1 MPVIKVRENEPFD
14 VALRRFKRSCEK
26 AGILSEVR
34 SREFYE
40 KPTTIRKRAKA
51 SAVKRHAKKLSAK
64 RTSYPPVLI
73 KGSCRVAEGSTQ
85 DQQKLAMLAKDK
97 ARLGAI
103 RLLMAEI
110 KQREVDTRVELND
123 QDILAVV
130 TKMVKQ
136 RRDSISQ
143 FEAAGRQDLADKE
156 SAEIVVLQEFLPQQ
170 LTAAEIAALIEQAI
184 AESGAAVMADMGKV
198 MAVLKPKI
206 QGRADV
212 GAVSAQV
219 KTRLA

>member
-1 MPVIKVRENEPFD
+1 MSLKD
-14 VALRRFKRSCEK
+14 QLK
-26 AGILSEVR
+26 
-34 SREFYE
+34 
-40 KPTTIRKRAKA
+40 
-51 SAVKRHAKKLSAK
+51 
-64 RTSYPPVLI
+64 
-73 KGSCRVAEGSTQ
+73 

-110 KQREVDTRVELND
+110 KQREVDTRVELDD
-123 QDILAVV
+123 QEILAVV

-184 AESGAAVMADMGKV
+184 AESGVAVMADMGKV

>member
-1 MPVIKVRENEPFD
+1 MSLKD
-14 VALRRFKRSCEK
+14 QLK
-26 AGILSEVR
+26 
-34 SREFYE
+34 
-40 KPTTIRKRAKA
+40 
-51 SAVKRHAKKLSAK
+51 
-64 RTSYPPVLI
+64 
-73 KGSCRVAEGSTQ
+73 
-85 DQQKLAMLAKDK
+85 DQQKLAMLARDK

-110 KQREVDTRVELND
+110 KQREVDTRIELND
-123 QDILAVV
+123 EDILAVV

-156 SAEIVVLQEFLPQQ
+156 SAEILVLEDSLPHQ
-170 LTAAEIAALIEQAI
+170 LTAEEIAVLIEQAI
-184 AESGAAVMADMGKV
+184 TESGAAVMADMGKV

>member
-1 MPVIKVRENEPFD
+1 MSLKD
-14 VALRRFKRSCEK
+14 QLK
-26 AGILSEVR
+26 
-34 SREFYE
+34 
-40 KPTTIRKRAKA
+40 
-51 SAVKRHAKKLSAK
+51 
-64 RTSYPPVLI
+64 
-73 KGSCRVAEGSTQ
+73 

-110 KQREVDTRVELND
+110 KQREVDTRVELDD
-123 QDILAVV
+123 QEILAVV

-170 LTAAEIAALIEQAI
+170 LTADEIAALIEQAI
-184 AESGAAVMADMGKV
+184 TESGAAVMADMGKV

>member
-1 MPVIKVRENEPFD
+1 MSLKDR
-14 VALRRFKRSCEK
+14 LK
-26 AGILSEVR
+26 
-34 SREFYE
+34 
-40 KPTTIRKRAKA
+40 
-51 SAVKRHAKKLSAK
+51 
-64 RTSYPPVLI
+64 
-73 KGSCRVAEGSTQ
+73 

-123 QDILAVV
+123 EDILAVV

-156 SAEIVVLQEFLPQQ
+156 YAEILVLQEFLPQQ
-170 LTAAEIAALIEQAI
+170 LTAEEIAVLIEQAI
-184 AESGAAVMADMGKV
+184 TESGAAVMADMGKV

>member
-1 MPVIKVRENEPFD
+1 MSLKD
-14 VALRRFKRSCEK
+14 QLK
-26 AGILSEVR
+26 
-34 SREFYE
+34 
-40 KPTTIRKRAKA
+40 
-51 SAVKRHAKKLSAK
+51 
-64 RTSYPPVLI
+64 
-73 KGSCRVAEGSTQ
+73 

-110 KQREVDTRVELND
+110 KQREVDTRIELND
-123 QDILAVV
+123 EDILAVV

-170 LTAAEIAALIEQAI
+170 LTADEIAALIEQAI
-184 AESGAAVMADMGKV
+184 TESGAAVMADMGKV
-198 MAVLKPKI
+198 MAVLKPII

>member
-1 MPVIKVRENEPFD
+1 MSLKD
-14 VALRRFKRSCEK
+14 QLK
-26 AGILSEVR
+26 
-34 SREFYE
+34 
-40 KPTTIRKRAKA
+40 
-51 SAVKRHAKKLSAK
+51 
-64 RTSYPPVLI
+64 
-73 KGSCRVAEGSTQ
+73 

-97 ARLGAI
+97 QRLGAI

-110 KQREVDTRVELND
+110 KQREVDTRVELDD

-170 LTAAEIAALIEQAI
+170 LTAAEIAALVEQAI

>member
-1 MPVIKVRENEPFD
+1 MSLKD
-14 VALRRFKRSCEK
+14 QLK
-26 AGILSEVR
+26 
-34 SREFYE
+34 
-40 KPTTIRKRAKA
+40 
-51 SAVKRHAKKLSAK
+51 
-64 RTSYPPVLI
+64 
-73 KGSCRVAEGSTQ
+73 

-110 KQREVDTRVELND
+110 KQREVDTRIELND
-123 QDILAVV
+123 EDILAVV

-170 LTAAEIAALIEQAI
+170 LTADEIAALIEQAI
-184 AESGAAVMADMGKV
+184 TESGAAVMADMGKV

-212 GAVSAQV
+212 GAVSAKV

>member
-1 MPVIKVRENEPFD
+1 MSLKD
-14 VALRRFKRSCEK
+14 QLK
-26 AGILSEVR
+26 
-34 SREFYE
+34 
-40 KPTTIRKRAKA
+40 
-51 SAVKRHAKKLSAK
+51 
-64 RTSYPPVLI
+64 
-73 KGSCRVAEGSTQ
+73 

-97 ARLGAI
+97 QRLGAI

-110 KQREVDTRVELND
+110 KQREVDTRVELTD
-123 QDILAVV
+123 EDILAVV

-136 RRDSISQ
+136 RRDAISQ

-170 LTAAEIAALIEQAI
+170 LTADEIAILIEQAI
-184 AESGAAVMADMGKV
+184 AQSGAAVMADMGKV
-198 MAVLKPKI
+198 MAVLKPNI
-206 QGRADV
+206 QGRADI

>member
-1 MPVIKVRENEPFD
+1 MSLKD
-14 VALRRFKRSCEK
+14 QLK
-26 AGILSEVR
+26 
-34 SREFYE
+34 
-40 KPTTIRKRAKA
+40 
-51 SAVKRHAKKLSAK
+51 
-64 RTSYPPVLI
+64 
-73 KGSCRVAEGSTQ
+73 

-110 KQREVDTRVELND
+110 KQREVDTRIELND
-123 QDILAVV
+123 EDILAVV

-170 LTAAEIAALIEQAI
+170 LTADEITALIEQAI
-184 AESGAAVMADMGKV
+184 TESGAAVMADMGKV

>member
-1 MPVIKVRENEPFD
+1 MSLKD
-14 VALRRFKRSCEK
+14 QLK
-26 AGILSEVR
+26 
-34 SREFYE
+34 
-40 KPTTIRKRAKA
+40 
-51 SAVKRHAKKLSAK
+51 
-64 RTSYPPVLI
+64 
-73 KGSCRVAEGSTQ
+73 
-85 DQQKLAMLAKDK
+85 DQQKLAMLAKNK

-110 KQREVDTRVELND
+110 KQREVDTRIELND
-123 QDILAVV
+123 EDILAVV

-143 FEAAGRQDLADKE
+143 FEAAGRQDLAEKE

-170 LTAAEIAALIEQAI
+170 LTADEIAALIEQAI
-184 AESGAAVMADMGKV
+184 TESGAAVMADMGKV

>member
-1 MPVIKVRENEPFD
+1 MSLKD
-14 VALRRFKRSCEK
+14 QLK
-26 AGILSEVR
+26 
-34 SREFYE
+34 
-40 KPTTIRKRAKA
+40 
-51 SAVKRHAKKLSAK
+51 
-64 RTSYPPVLI
+64 
-73 KGSCRVAEGSTQ
+73 
-85 DQQKLAMLAKDK
+85 DQQKLAMLAKNK

-110 KQREVDTRVELND
+110 KQREVDTRIELND
-123 QDILAVV
+123 EDILAVV

-170 LTAAEIAALIEQAI
+170 LTADEIVALIEQAI
-184 AESGAAVMADMGKV
+184 TESDAAIMADMGKV

>member
-1 MPVIKVRENEPFD
+1 MSLKD
-14 VALRRFKRSCEK
+14 QLK
-26 AGILSEVR
+26 
-34 SREFYE
+34 
-40 KPTTIRKRAKA
+40 
-51 SAVKRHAKKLSAK
+51 
-64 RTSYPPVLI
+64 
-73 KGSCRVAEGSTQ
+73 
-85 DQQKLAMLAKDK
+85 DQQKLAMLARDK
-97 ARLGAI
+97 ARLGTI

-123 QDILAVV
+123 EEILAVV

-170 LTAAEIAALIEQAI
+170 LTADEIAALIEQAI
-184 AESGAAVMADMGKV
+184 TESGAAVMADMGKV

-206 QGRADV
+206 QGRADI

>member
-1 MPVIKVRENEPFD
+1 MSLKD
-14 VALRRFKRSCEK
+14 QLK
-26 AGILSEVR
+26 
-34 SREFYE
+34 
-40 KPTTIRKRAKA
+40 
-51 SAVKRHAKKLSAK
+51 
-64 RTSYPPVLI
+64 
-73 KGSCRVAEGSTQ
+73 

-123 QDILAVV
+123 EDILAVV

-156 SAEIVVLQEFLPQQ
+156 SAEILVLQEFLPQQ
-170 LTAAEIAALIEQAI
+170 LTAEEIAVLIEQAI
-184 AESGAAVMADMGKV
+184 TESGAAVMADMGKV
-198 MAVLKPKI
+198 IAVLKPKI

-219 KTRLA
+219 KTSLA

>member
-1 MPVIKVRENEPFD
+1 MSLKD
-14 VALRRFKRSCEK
+14 QLK
-26 AGILSEVR
+26 
-34 SREFYE
+34 
-40 KPTTIRKRAKA
+40 
-51 SAVKRHAKKLSAK
+51 
-64 RTSYPPVLI
+64 
-73 KGSCRVAEGSTQ
+73 
-85 DQQKLAMLAKDK
+85 DQQKLAMLARNK
-97 ARLGAI
+97 ARLGTI

-110 KQREVDTRVELND
+110 KQREVDTRIELND
-123 QDILAVV
+123 EDILAVV

-170 LTAAEIAALIEQAI
+170 LTADQIAALIEQAI
-184 AESGAAVMADMGKV
+184 TESGAAVMADMGKV

>member
-1 MPVIKVRENEPFD
+1 MKD
-14 VALRRFKRSCEK
+14 QLK
-26 AGILSEVR
+26 
-34 SREFYE
+34 
-40 KPTTIRKRAKA
+40 
-51 SAVKRHAKKLSAK
+51 
-64 RTSYPPVLI
+64 
-73 KGSCRVAEGSTQ
+73 
-85 DQQKLAMLAKDK
+85 DQQKLAMLARDK
-97 ARLGAI
+97 ARLGTI

-110 KQREVDTRVELND
+110 KQREVDSRIELND
-123 QDILAVV
+123 EDILAVV
-130 TKMVKQ
+130 IKMVKQ

-170 LTAAEIAALIEQAI
+170 LAADEIAALIEQAI
-184 AESGAAVMADMGKV
+184 TESGAAVMADMGKV

>member
-1 MPVIKVRENEPFD
+1 MSLKD
-14 VALRRFKRSCEK
+14 QLK
-26 AGILSEVR
+26 
-34 SREFYE
+34 
-40 KPTTIRKRAKA
+40 
-51 SAVKRHAKKLSAK
+51 
-64 RTSYPPVLI
+64 
-73 KGSCRVAEGSTQ
+73 

-143 FEAAGRQDLADKE
+143 FEAAGRQELADKE

>member
-1 MPVIKVRENEPFD
+1 MSLKD
-14 VALRRFKRSCEK
+14 QLK
-26 AGILSEVR
+26 
-34 SREFYE
+34 
-40 KPTTIRKRAKA
+40 
-51 SAVKRHAKKLSAK
+51 
-64 RTSYPPVLI
+64 
-73 KGSCRVAEGSTQ
+73 

-184 AESGAAVMADMGKV
+184 AESGAAVMSDMGKV

>member
-1 MPVIKVRENEPFD
+1 MSLKD
-14 VALRRFKRSCEK
+14 QLK
-26 AGILSEVR
+26 
-34 SREFYE
+34 
-40 KPTTIRKRAKA
+40 
-51 SAVKRHAKKLSAK
+51 
-64 RTSYPPVLI
+64 
-73 KGSCRVAEGSTQ
+73 

-110 KQREVDTRVELND
+110 KQREVDTRIELND
-123 QDILAVV
+123 EDILAVV

-170 LTAAEIAALIEQAI
+170 LTADEIAALIEQAI
-184 AESGAAVMADMGKV
+184 TESGAAVMADMGKV

-212 GAVSAQV
+212 GVVSAQV

>member
-1 MPVIKVRENEPFD
+1 MSLKD
-14 VALRRFKRSCEK
+14 QLK
-26 AGILSEVR
+26 
-34 SREFYE
+34 
-40 KPTTIRKRAKA
+40 
-51 SAVKRHAKKLSAK
+51 
-64 RTSYPPVLI
+64 
-73 KGSCRVAEGSTQ
+73 

-136 RRDSISQ
+136 RRNSISQ

>member
-1 MPVIKVRENEPFD
+1 MSLKD
-14 VALRRFKRSCEK
+14 QLK
-26 AGILSEVR
+26 
-34 SREFYE
+34 
-40 KPTTIRKRAKA
+40 
-51 SAVKRHAKKLSAK
+51 
-64 RTSYPPVLI
+64 
-73 KGSCRVAEGSTQ
+73 

-110 KQREVDTRVELND
+110 KQREVDTRIELND
-123 QDILAVV
+123 EDILAVV

-170 LTAAEIAALIEQAI
+170 LTADEIAALIEQAI

-212 GAVSAQV
+212 GAVSALV

>member
-1 MPVIKVRENEPFD
+1 MSLKD
-14 VALRRFKRSCEK
+14 QLK
-26 AGILSEVR
+26 
-34 SREFYE
+34 
-40 KPTTIRKRAKA
+40 
-51 SAVKRHAKKLSAK
+51 
-64 RTSYPPVLI
+64 
-73 KGSCRVAEGSTQ
+73 

-123 QDILAVV
+123 EDILAVV

-170 LTAAEIAALIEQAI
+170 LTADQIAALIEQAI
-184 AESGAAVMADMGKV
+184 TESGAAVMADMGKV

>member
-1 MPVIKVRENEPFD
+1 MSLKD
-14 VALRRFKRSCEK
+14 QLK
-26 AGILSEVR
+26 
-34 SREFYE
+34 
-40 KPTTIRKRAKA
+40 
-51 SAVKRHAKKLSAK
+51 
-64 RTSYPPVLI
+64 
-73 KGSCRVAEGSTQ
+73 

-97 ARLGAI
+97 ARLGTI

-110 KQREVDTRVELND
+110 KQREIDTRVELSD
-123 QDILAVV
+123 EEILAVV

-156 SAEIVVLQEFLPQQ
+156 SAEILVLQEFLPQQ
-170 LTAAEIAALIEQAI
+170 LTADEIASLIEQAI
-184 AESGAAVMADMGKV
+184 TESGAAVMADMGKV

>member
-1 MPVIKVRENEPFD
+1 MSLKD
-14 VALRRFKRSCEK
+14 QLK
-26 AGILSEVR
+26 
-34 SREFYE
+34 
-40 KPTTIRKRAKA
+40 
-51 SAVKRHAKKLSAK
+51 
-64 RTSYPPVLI
+64 
-73 KGSCRVAEGSTQ
+73 

-97 ARLGAI
+97 QRLGAI

-110 KQREVDTRVELND
+110 KQREVDTRVELDD

-130 TKMVKQ
+130 AKMVKQ

-156 SAEIVVLQEFLPQQ
+156 SAEIAVLQEFLPQQ

>member
-1 MPVIKVRENEPFD
+1 MSLKD
-14 VALRRFKRSCEK
+14 QLK
-26 AGILSEVR
+26 
-34 SREFYE
+34 
-40 KPTTIRKRAKA
+40 
-51 SAVKRHAKKLSAK
+51 
-64 RTSYPPVLI
+64 
-73 KGSCRVAEGSTQ
+73 

-97 ARLGAI
+97 QRLGAI

-110 KQREVDTRVELND
+110 KQREVDTRVELTD
-123 QDILAVV
+123 EDILAVV

-136 RRDSISQ
+136 RRDAISQ

-170 LTAAEIAALIEQAI
+170 LTADEISALIEQAI
-184 AESGAAVMADMGKV
+184 AQSGAAVMADMGKV
-198 MAVLKPKI
+198 MAVLKPNI
-206 QGRADV
+206 QGRADI

>member
-1 MPVIKVRENEPFD
+1 MSLKD
-14 VALRRFKRSCEK
+14 QLK
-26 AGILSEVR
+26 
-34 SREFYE
+34 
-40 KPTTIRKRAKA
+40 
-51 SAVKRHAKKLSAK
+51 
-64 RTSYPPVLI
+64 
-73 KGSCRVAEGSTQ
+73 
-85 DQQKLAMLAKDK
+85 DQQKLAMLARDK
-97 ARLGAI
+97 ARLGTI

-110 KQREVDTRVELND
+110 KQREVDTRIELND
-123 QDILAVV
+123 EDILAVV

-170 LTAAEIAALIEQAI
+170 LTADEIAALIEQAI

>member
-1 MPVIKVRENEPFD
+1 MSLKD
-14 VALRRFKRSCEK
+14 QLK
-26 AGILSEVR
+26 
-34 SREFYE
+34 
-40 KPTTIRKRAKA
+40 
-51 SAVKRHAKKLSAK
+51 
-64 RTSYPPVLI
+64 
-73 KGSCRVAEGSTQ
+73 

-110 KQREVDTRVELND
+110 KQREVDTRVELDD
-123 QDILAVV
+123 QEILAVV

-184 AESGAAVMADMGKV
+184 AQSGAAVMADMGKV

>member
-1 MPVIKVRENEPFD
+1 
-14 VALRRFKRSCEK
+14 
-26 AGILSEVR
+26 
-34 SREFYE
+34 
-40 KPTTIRKRAKA
+40 
-51 SAVKRHAKKLSAK
+51 
-64 RTSYPPVLI
+64 
-73 KGSCRVAEGSTQ
+73 
-85 DQQKLAMLAKDK
+85 MLARDK

-110 KQREVDTRVELND
+110 KQREVDSRIELND
-123 QDILAVV
+123 EDILAVV

-170 LTAAEIAALIEQAI
+170 LTADEIAALIEQAI
-184 AESGAAVMADMGKV
+184 TESGAAVMADMGKV

>member
-1 MPVIKVRENEPFD
+1 MSLKD
-14 VALRRFKRSCEK
+14 QLK
-26 AGILSEVR
+26 
-34 SREFYE
+34 
-40 KPTTIRKRAKA
+40 
-51 SAVKRHAKKLSAK
+51 
-64 RTSYPPVLI
+64 
-73 KGSCRVAEGSTQ
+73 

-97 ARLGAI
+97 QRLGAI

-156 SAEIVVLQEFLPQQ
+156 SAEIAVLQEFLPQQ

-184 AESGAAVMADMGKV
+184 AESGAAVMSDMGKV

>member
-1 MPVIKVRENEPFD
+1 MRISF
-14 VALRRFKRSCEK
+14 
-26 AGILSEVR
+26 
-34 SREFYE
+34 
-40 KPTTIRKRAKA
+40 
-51 SAVKRHAKKLSAK
+51 
-64 RTSYPPVLI
+64 
-73 KGSCRVAEGSTQ
+73 
-85 DQQKLAMLAKDK
+85 
-97 ARLGAI
+97 
-103 RLLMAEI
+103 
-110 KQREVDTRVELND
+110 
-123 QDILAVV
+123 AVV

-156 SAEIVVLQEFLPQQ
+156 SAEILVLQEFLPQQ
-170 LTAAEIAALIEQAI
+170 LTAEEIAVLIEQAI
-184 AESGAAVMADMGKV
+184 TESGAAVMADMGKV

>member
-1 MPVIKVRENEPFD
+1 MSLKD
-14 VALRRFKRSCEK
+14 QLK
-26 AGILSEVR
+26 
-34 SREFYE
+34 
-40 KPTTIRKRAKA
+40 
-51 SAVKRHAKKLSAK
+51 
-64 RTSYPPVLI
+64 
-73 KGSCRVAEGSTQ
+73 
-85 DQQKLAMLAKDK
+85 DQQKLAMLARDK

-110 KQREVDTRVELND
+110 KQREVDSRIELND
-123 QDILAVV
+123 EDILAVV

-170 LTAAEIAALIEQAI
+170 LTADEIAALIEQAVT
-184 AESGAAVMADMGKV
+184 ESGAAVMADMGKV

>member
-1 MPVIKVRENEPFD
+1 MSLKDR
-14 VALRRFKRSCEK
+14 LK
-26 AGILSEVR
+26 
-34 SREFYE
+34 
-40 KPTTIRKRAKA
+40 
-51 SAVKRHAKKLSAK
+51 
-64 RTSYPPVLI
+64 
-73 KGSCRVAEGSTQ
+73 

-123 QDILAVV
+123 EDILAVV

-156 SAEIVVLQEFLPQQ
+156 SAEILVLQEFLPQQ
-170 LTAAEIAALIEQAI
+170 LTAEEIAVLIEQAI
-184 AESGAAVMADMGKV
+184 TESGAAVMADMGKV

>member
-1 MPVIKVRENEPFD
+1 MSLKD
-14 VALRRFKRSCEK
+14 QLK
-26 AGILSEVR
+26 
-34 SREFYE
+34 
-40 KPTTIRKRAKA
+40 
-51 SAVKRHAKKLSAK
+51 
-64 RTSYPPVLI
+64 
-73 KGSCRVAEGSTQ
+73 

-110 KQREVDTRVELND
+110 KQREVDTRIELND
-123 QDILAVV
+123 EDILSVV

-170 LTAAEIAALIEQAI
+170 LTADEIAALIEQAI
-184 AESGAAVMADMGKV
+184 TESGAAVMADMGKV

>member
-1 MPVIKVRENEPFD
+1 MSLKD
-14 VALRRFKRSCEK
+14 QLK
-26 AGILSEVR
+26 
-34 SREFYE
+34 
-40 KPTTIRKRAKA
+40 
-51 SAVKRHAKKLSAK
+51 
-64 RTSYPPVLI
+64 
-73 KGSCRVAEGSTQ
+73 

-110 KQREVDTRVELND
+110 KQREVDTRIELND
-123 QDILAVV
+123 EDILAVV

-170 LTAAEIAALIEQAI
+170 LTADEIAALIEQAI
-184 AESGAAVMADMGKV
+184 TESGAAIMADMGKV

-212 GAVSAQV
+212 GAVSAKV

>member
-1 MPVIKVRENEPFD
+1 MSLKD
-14 VALRRFKRSCEK
+14 QLK
-26 AGILSEVR
+26 
-34 SREFYE
+34 
-40 KPTTIRKRAKA
+40 
-51 SAVKRHAKKLSAK
+51 
-64 RTSYPPVLI
+64 
-73 KGSCRVAEGSTQ
+73 

-156 SAEIVVLQEFLPQQ
+156 SVEIVVLQEFLPQQ

-184 AESGAAVMADMGKV
+184 AESDAAVMADMGKV

>member
-1 MPVIKVRENEPFD
+1 MKD
-14 VALRRFKRSCEK
+14 QLK
-26 AGILSEVR
+26 
-34 SREFYE
+34 
-40 KPTTIRKRAKA
+40 
-51 SAVKRHAKKLSAK
+51 
-64 RTSYPPVLI
+64 
-73 KGSCRVAEGSTQ
+73 
-85 DQQKLAMLAKDK
+85 DQQKLAMLARDK

-110 KQREVDTRVELND
+110 KQREVDSRIELND
-123 QDILAVV
+123 EDILAVV

-170 LTAAEIAALIEQAI
+170 LTADEIAALIEQAI
-184 AESGAAVMADMGKV
+184 TESGAAVMADMGKV